1 MKDPT
6 KKALDWLLLYMKSE
20 NIAHEVTTQYSERFI
35 NTLELAIRF
44 GKILIVNECNE
55 ISPPLFAA
63 INCNIQSRSNKKF
76 LPVGNKLVD
85 LHDHFRIILCTGDT
99 VNNGQFDEDKGVYGP
114 FVTIVPFTTTAIG
127 LTDQLMAKSIH
138 IKQPDLEKKRID
150 LLQKESEMVVM
161 RQELQE
167 KLLNELS
174 SSQGDILTNE
184 VNILLYDF
192 VFS

>member
-6 KKALDWLLLYMKSE
+6 KKALNWFILYMKSE

-55 ISPPLFAA
+55 ISPPLFAV
-63 INCNIQSRSNKKF
+63 ININIQSRSNKKF
-76 LPVGNKLVD
+76 IQVGNKLID
-85 LHDHFRIILCTGDT
+85 LHDQFRIILCANDIM
-99 VNNGQFDEDKGVYGP
+99 NNGQFNEDKGVFGP
-114 FVTIVPFTTTAIG
+114 FVTIIPFTTTTIG
-127 LTDQLMAKSIH
+127 LTDQLRAKCIN
-138 IKQPDLEKKRID
+138 IKQPDLEKRRIE
-150 LLQKESEMVVM
+150 LLQKEGKMVVM

-174 SSQGDILTNE
+174 SSEGDILTNE
-184 VNILLYDF
+184 VMK
-192 VFS
+192 